1 MIRLEGP
8 CMQLWSRRTV
18 TDPCLCLRATQHGL
32 KFSVVRRYE
41 VAKKKGDYD
50 EEALKR
56 EHAKNALE
64 RYMHYYQRWAENDR
78 ARVSAL
84 KAAADVVSKKLE
96 GLSELTATP
105 TSQLKFLPDAW
116 AQVCVHCA
124 CMHFIACVRFVN
136 FPGRRALCISHSCP
150 GESLAGCNC
159 FSLPEGAGCRLKFF
173 MSMSTAF
180 TLNSVMACDQT
191 WHFTSPLLTC
201 SVSRHFQ

>member
-1 MIRLEGP
+1 M
-8 CMQLWSRRTV
+8 C
-18 TDPCLCLRATQHGL
+18 H
-32 KFSVVRRYE
+32 RYE

-84 KAAADVVSKKLE
+84 KAMANVIEQKLE

-116 AQVCVHCA
+116 AQVRGGYIQLLA
-124 CMHFIACVRFVN
+124 CRVPSFAPVCM
-136 FPGRRALCISHSCP
+136 LIS
-150 GESLAGCNC
+150 
-159 FSLPEGAGCRLKFF
+159 
-173 MSMSTAF
+173 
-180 TLNSVMACDQT
+180 
-191 WHFTSPLLTC
+191 
-201 SVSRHFQ
+201 